1 MMDTGYNEKGRPITE
16 APKESNPVSQWIRIY
31 LHGMKTSLASRMA
44 YRGDFFMSI
53 IIMMVVELFGPLVTI
68 LIYNNGA
75 SFPGWEKHEVLLLQG
90 VFLLSRGIAF
100 PFFMGMVWNTISRV
114 WEGTYDLLLIK
125 PRSILQMSIITA
137 FDSEDLGKLIGGTLL
152 FLYAIRSVPML
163 SAVNWLSF
171 LLLFLFSLVTMFA
184 FGLFMAGL
192 GIVWIGNY
200 RIYEIFMTTMEF
212 GLYPR
217 SIFTK
222 MFQTI
227 ITWVIPISL
236 LGSFPASALLG
247 KQMTGVLG
255 AMLCSVLF
263 LLAGLWFHR
272 RMVRNY
278 TSAGG

>member
-1 MMDTGYNEKGRPITE
+1 MARMVDLPSADVKQ
-16 APKESNPVSQWIRIY
+16 PKTNPFSQWFKIY

-44 YRGDFFMSI
+44 YRGDFFMNI
-53 IIMMVVELFGPLVTI
+53 FIMMVVEMFGPLITI

-75 SFPGWEKHEVLLLQG
+75 SFPGWQRHEVLLLQG

-114 WEGTYDLLLIK
+114 QEGTYDLLLIK

-137 FDSEDLGKLIGGTLL
+137 FDSEDLGKLIGGVLL
-152 FLYAIRSVPML
+152 FTYAL
-163 SAVNWLSF
+163 QSAPSLHFVNWVTF
-171 LLLFLFSLVTMFA
+171 LLLFIFSLISMFA
-184 FGLFMAGL
+184 FGLFMSGL

-200 RIYEIFMTTMEF
+200 RIYEIFMTVMEF

-217 SIFTK
+217 SIFSK
-222 MFQTI
+222 VFQII

-247 KQMTGVLG
+247 KQIEGVFG
-255 AMLCSVLF
+255 AVLCSIVF
-263 LLAGLWFHR
+263 LLGGLWFFH

>member
-1 MMDTGYNEKGRPITE
+1 MAHTVDLPSPEGQKTR
-16 APKESNPVSQWIRIY
+16 SNPVIQWIRIY

-44 YRGDFFMSI
+44 YRTDFFMSMF
-53 IIMMVVELFGPLVTI
+53 IMMVVELGGPLVTV
-68 LIYNNGA
+68 LIYDNGA
-75 SFPGWEKHEVLLLQG
+75 SFPGWQKHEVLLLQG

-100 PFFMGMVWNTISRV
+100 PFFMGMVWNTIMRV
-114 WEGTYDLLLIK
+114 QEGTYDLLLIK

-137 FDSEDLGKLIGGTLL
+137 FDSEDLGKLVGGLLL
-152 FLYAIRSVPML
+152 FAYALQSVPALPL
-163 SAVNWLSF
+163 SNWLSF
-171 LLLFLFSLVTMFA
+171 FFLFIFSLVTMFA

-192 GIVWIGNY
+192 GIIWIGNY
-200 RIYEIFMTTMEF
+200 RIYEIFMTVMEF

-227 ITWVIPISL
+227 ITWVIPLSL

-247 KQMTGVLG
+247 KPITDVLP
-255 AMLCSVLF
+255 AVICSIVF
-263 LLAGLWFHR
+263 LMAGLWFHH

>member
-1 MMDTGYNEKGRPITE
+1 MAHTVDLPSPEGQQIRT
-16 APKESNPVSQWIRIY
+16 NPVIQWFRIY
-31 LHGMKTSLASRMA
+31 LHGMKTSLAARMA
-44 YRGDFFMSI
+44 YRTDFFMSMF
-53 IIMMVVELFGPLVTI
+53 IMMVVELGGPLVTV
-68 LIYNNGA
+68 LIYDNGA
-75 SFPGWEKHEVLLLQG
+75 SFPGWQKHEVLLLQG

-100 PFFMGMVWNTISRV
+100 PFFMGMVWNTIMRV
-114 WEGTYDLLLIK
+114 QEGTYDLLLIK

-137 FDSEDLGKLIGGTLL
+137 FDSEDLGKLIGGLLL
-152 FLYAIRSVPML
+152 FVYALQSVPAL
-163 SAVNWLSF
+163 PLANWLSF
-171 LLLFLFSLVTMFA
+171 FFLFIFSLVTMFA

-192 GIVWIGNY
+192 GIIWIGNY
-200 RIYEIFMTTMEF
+200 RIYEIFMTVMEF

-227 ITWVIPISL
+227 ITWVIPLSL

-247 KQMTGVLG
+247 KPITDVLP
-255 AMLCSVLF
+255 AVICSLVF
-263 LLAGLWFHR
+263 LLAGLWFYH